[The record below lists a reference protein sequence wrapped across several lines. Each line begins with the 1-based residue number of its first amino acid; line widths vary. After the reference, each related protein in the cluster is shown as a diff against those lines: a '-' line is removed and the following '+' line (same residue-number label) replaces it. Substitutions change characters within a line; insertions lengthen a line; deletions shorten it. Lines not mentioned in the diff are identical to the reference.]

1 MTATRATATAKEA
14 GAAASNA
21 RAIPTVQ
28 ALNATHD
35 EERET

>member
-1 MTATRATATAKEA
+1 MTARKATAKEA

-21 RAIPTVQ
+21 KGTPTVQ

>member
-1 MTATRATATAKEA
+1 MMQKQIPCGNDSKESNAKET
-14 GAAASNA
+14 
-21 RAIPTVQ
+21 PTVQ